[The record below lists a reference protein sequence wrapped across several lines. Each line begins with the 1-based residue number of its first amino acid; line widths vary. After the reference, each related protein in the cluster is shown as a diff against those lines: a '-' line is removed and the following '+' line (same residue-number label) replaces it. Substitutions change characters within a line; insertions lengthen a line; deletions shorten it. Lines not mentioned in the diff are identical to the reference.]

1 LDTDGGFG
9 DIAGVERKPEGC
21 FYIYTNDFRAGFDAG
36 RDGSSF
42 STYWWAPQW
51 ATTIGNETPYAG
63 GPRPIFL
70 VNENRT
76 LQAEAE
82 IRASDGGGVSAAES
96 IINNGSR
103 TNVGGLPELS
113 GSSRNEALRAIYYE
127 RAVQLQRT
135 VPALTWTDLRRRD
148 ALFEGTPKHL
158 PIPAE
163 ELNTVQREIYTFGG
177 TGNAGQPGTASG
189 ESAWCTGDNPLVG
202 NTVPASGCDASGYSA
217 PAASSSNLDPSKSV
231 EGSSRSPVVQPEE

>member
-1 LDTDGGFG
+1 
-9 DIAGVERKPEGC
+9 
-21 FYIYTNDFRAGFDAG
+21 
-36 RDGSSF
+36 
-42 STYWWAPQW
+42 
-51 ATTIGNETPYAG
+51 
-63 GPRPIFL
+63 

-82 IRASDGGGVSAAES
+82 IRASDGGGVSAAETV
-96 IINNGSR
+96 INNGSR
-103 TNVGGLPELS
+103 TNAGGLPELS

-158 PIPAE
+158 PVPAE

-177 TGNAGQPGTASG
+177 TGNASQPGTASG

-217 PAASSSNLDPSKSV
+217 PAASSSNLDRSKSV
-231 EGSSRSPVVQPEE
+231 EGSSRSPVVLPEE